1 MPTALHRRDQ
11 IRRRRALTMENHQR
25 AAVEY
30 QQHGV
35 LPGTRPIVMGA
46 PQRKL
51 EYDILL
57 CLGRGSVAA
66 GTTCPAGTV
75 VGIRSVTP
83 RTTEL
88 RIDVHPDAMIAFL
101 HSVLPV
107 IRYADVGTRQAVAR
121 DNGGDRLSPLPSWIG
136 RDAAAALGVPYLRAR
151 IATDGLELYRL
162 YDDPDVPG
170 RIVLP
175 GITDAAWSRIC
186 ERLRALYGENED
198 PVWWDLPEP
207 VGLEIRRYGFGDEAK
222 NRTRFNTRSSNLL
235 RRIGL
240 LREHHPRAIA
250 VDTGDL
256 DATGPVF
263 DTPGWPA
270 RRPGLLAVRLA
281 PENARAGSDPG
292 PIAWLPA
299 AALNDPARPEL
310 VALCSRSTVD
320 RECSDDELFE
330 RYMPEHFSPNV

>member
-1 MPTALHRRDQ
+1 MHRRDQ

-30 QQHGV
+30 QQHGL
-35 LPGTRPIVMGA
+35 LPSTRPINMGT
-46 PQRKL
+46 PQRML
-51 EYDILL
+51 EYDVLM

-66 GTTCPAGTV
+66 GTTWPPGTV
-75 VGIRSVTP
+75 LGIRSVTP

-107 IRYADVGTRQAVAR
+107 IRYADVGTRRAVAR
-121 DNGGDRLSPLPSWIG
+121 DNGGNRLSPLPSWIG
-136 RDAAAALGVPYLRAR
+136 RDAAVALGVPYMRAR
-151 IATDGLELYRL
+151 ITARGLELYRL

-170 RIVLP
+170 RIVLT
-175 GITDAAWSRIC
+175 GITEATWPRIC
-186 ERLRALYGENED
+186 ERLRAIYGENED

-207 VGLEIRRYGFGDEAK
+207 VGLEIRRYGFGNEAK
-222 NRTRFNTRSSNLL
+222 DRGRFNTQSSNLL

-240 LREHHPRAIA
+240 LREHRPRAIA
-250 VDTGDL
+250 VDTGDFS
-256 DATGPVF
+256 ATGPVF

-281 PENARAGSDPG
+281 AETAGAGGDPG

-299 AALNDPARPEL
+299 AELDDPAQPEL
-310 VALCSRSTVD
+310 VALRSRSTVD
-320 RECSDDELFE
+320 RGFSDDELFE
-330 RYMPEHFSPNV
+330 RYMPERFSRRVTPS